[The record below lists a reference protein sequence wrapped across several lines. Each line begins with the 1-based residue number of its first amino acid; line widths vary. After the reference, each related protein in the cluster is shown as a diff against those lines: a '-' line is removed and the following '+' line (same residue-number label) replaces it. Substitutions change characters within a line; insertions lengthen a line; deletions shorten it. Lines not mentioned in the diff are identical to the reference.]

1 MTMPERTARIERK
14 TSETDVTVSLRLDGS
29 GQTRCDTGY
38 PFADHMLTLFGFW
51 AGFDLDVACRGDR
64 EVDVHHSLEDVGLA
78 LGQALL
84 DAAGDRAGIERVG
97 FARVPMD
104 EALCEVTVDLSGR
117 PYLVYREDALPAVV
131 AGEEKDVWRE
141 FFKSLAFCAKMN
153 LHVGMLYGR
162 NGHHLLEAAFKALGL
177 ALRRALAVGR
187 TGVVSTK
194 GSLDR

>member
-1 MTMPERTARIERK
+1 MPERTARIERR

-38 PFADHMLTLFGFW
+38 PFADHMLTLLGFW

-64 EVDVHHSLEDVGLA
+64 EVDAHHSLEDVGLA

-84 DAAGDRAGIERVG
+84 EAAGDRAGIERVG

-153 LHVGMLYGR
+153 LHVGMLYGQ